1 LKIQTNMCNLRSK
14 LESAASKL
22 F

>member
-1 LKIQTNMCNLRSK
+1 LKIQTDMCNLRSK
-14 LESAASKL
+14 LESAVSKL

>member
-1 LKIQTNMCNLRSK
+1 LAALVSK
-14 LESAASKL
+14 LESAA